1 MRVCVQSGRGTVAVA
16 VQDSGPGIPA
26 DRLERLFVPFDRLGA
41 EGVGDGV
48 GLGMALARGLTEA
61 MGGRLLVR
69 SVVGQGTTVAVVFP
83 AA

>member
-1 MRVCVQSGRGTVAVA
+1 
-16 VQDSGPGIPA
+16 
-26 DRLERLFVPFDRLGA
+26 
-41 EGVGDGV
+41 
-48 GLGMALARGLTEA
+48 MALARGLTEA